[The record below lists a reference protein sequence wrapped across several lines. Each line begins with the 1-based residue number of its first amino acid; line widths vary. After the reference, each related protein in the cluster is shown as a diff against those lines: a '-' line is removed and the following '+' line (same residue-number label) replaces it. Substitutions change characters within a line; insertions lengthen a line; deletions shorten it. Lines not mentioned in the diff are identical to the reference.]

1 MNDNFI
7 IPVAEQI
14 KGEAK
19 MILKGA
25 GLALIKPKFYKVD
38 LDTIN
43 EESTTSDDF
52 DGYIGNLGGMPVFD
66 SITFKN
72 PADNKIQTF
81 TPDQNVALVNSS
93 DLTLVTAL
101 ISVNKPKNIVLTKVQ
116 GRNGTIKEYVSDDD
130 YQISIKGTIVGK
142 YANKRPVD
150 EIKKLEDYCNF
161 NGEIDIVCNFL
172 NDLNVQTVVITSHS
186 KTQREGTRNVVD
198 FEIQCLQ
205 ETPFEIKSNA

>member
-7 IPVAEQI
+7 IPVSEQV

-19 MILKGA
+19 LILKSV

-38 LDTIN
+38 LETIN
-43 EESTTSDDF
+43 EEAGNDL
-52 DGYIGNLGGMPVFD
+52 DGYTGNMSGMPVFD

-72 PADNKIQTF
+72 PAGNETQTF
-81 TPDQNVALVNSS
+81 VEGQPNGLVNDS

-101 ISVNKPKNIVLTKVQ
+101 ISINKSKNIVVTKIQ
-116 GRNGTIKEYVSDDD
+116 GRNGTVKEYVSDDD
-130 YQISIKGTIVGK
+130 YQINIRGVIVGK
-142 YANKRPVD
+142 YSNKRPID
-150 EIKKLEDYCNF
+150 EMKKLEDYCNF
-161 NGEIDIVCNFL
+161 NREIDIVCNFL
-172 NDLNVQTVVITSHS
+172 NDLNVQTVVIISHTKS
-186 KTQREGTRNVVD
+186 QREGTRNVID